1 MKYRRKTSDIKINPS
16 QFTKQMIE
24 WCEENNI
31 DIDKHDFF
39 LIGSGKNKGK
49 INYIPKE
56 YIAII

>member
-24 WCEENNI
+24 SFKENNI
-31 DIDKHDFF
+31 DKHEFF